1 MQFLILLMLFVLVQD
16 VVMESNSL
24 VRVTCPHSV
33 GFTWNQAQFMLV
45 TSPLN
50 FCYT

>member
-1 MQFLILLMLFVLVQD
+1 MQFLILLMGLVPVQD
-16 VVMESNSL
+16 IVMESNSL
-24 VRVTCPHSV
+24 VRVTCPHSFGV
-33 GFTWNQAQFMLV
+33 TWNQAQFMLV